1 MRPQHPIAP
10 SAKIQV
16 LTPHRSLTMDLADIR
31 IILIFLLICG
41 VTALISSV
49 FGVNGTYFMLT
60 LHSLMNSFFLV
71 TFLIADGKL

>member
-1 MRPQHPIAP
+1 
-10 SAKIQV
+10 
-16 LTPHRSLTMDLADIR
+16 MDLADIR

-49 FGVNGTYFMLT
+49 FGVKGTYFMLT
-60 LHSLMNSFFLV
+60 IHSLVNSFFLV

>member
-1 MRPQHPIAP
+1 
-10 SAKIQV
+10 
-16 LTPHRSLTMDLADIR
+16 MDLADIR